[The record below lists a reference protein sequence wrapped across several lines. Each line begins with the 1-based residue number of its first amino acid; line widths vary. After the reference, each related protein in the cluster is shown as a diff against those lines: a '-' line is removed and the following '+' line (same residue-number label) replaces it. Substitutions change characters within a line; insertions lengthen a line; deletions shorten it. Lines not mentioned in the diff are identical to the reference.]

1 MEAIEIKYP
10 LGVQDFEDIRKGN
23 YLYVD
28 KTDLIYKLVS
38 TNKYAFLSRPRRFG
52 KSLLTS
58 TLHYYLAGRKDLF
71 TGLAIE
77 KLEEEWIQ
85 YPVLHLDLSP
95 AKKNTPE
102 LLCAKL
108 NEILDE
114 QEKKMQLKVSG
125 SPGDRLEK
133 LIKQAYEKTGKRVV
147 LLVDEYDAPI
157 MNMLHNSEVLPGIRE
172 VMRDLFESLKA
183 CNTYLKFVFL
193 TGVSTFSQMGIFS
206 ELNNLTKITT
216 LDEYATICGITEQEL
231 VDNFQQGISELAA
244 KKKVTKEEILALLKD
259 KYDGYHFS
267 TEMVDIYNPFSLL
280 NAFYGK
286 ALGDYWFD
294 SGTSTSLVNAFKQ
307 YVGDFRL
314 ELDKINDNGGA
325 NQSQF
330 VRSLEDHASIV
341 PLLYQSGYLTIK
353 DYDEKEDLYLLDT
366 PNAEVR
372 IGLLKNLLP
381 LFSSAN
387 PDETVNAASRAA
399 TALREGN
406 IDRAME
412 LLRSALK
419 DIPYGKNEAEI
430 LQSKEGTEEYYHK
443 FFHFFFRLLYG
454 NVHSEVRN
462 STGATDVEITTP
474 KYIYI
479 VEIKIN
485 ASTNVALKQ
494 IDKKGY
500 AVPHMA
506 DSRAVY
512 KVGVR
517 FSTKERTLSDW
528 KVVEAK
534 GATE

>member
-1 MEAIEIKYP
+1 
-10 LGVQDFEDIRKGN
+10 
-23 YLYVD
+23 
-28 KTDLIYKLVS
+28 
-38 TNKYAFLSRPRRFG
+38 
-52 KSLLTS
+52 
-58 TLHYYLAGRKDLF
+58 
-71 TGLAIE
+71 
-77 KLEEEWIQ
+77 
-85 YPVLHLDLSP
+85 
-95 AKKNTPE
+95 
-102 LLCAKL
+102 
-108 NEILDE
+108 
-114 QEKKMQLKVSG
+114 
-125 SPGDRLEK
+125 
-133 LIKQAYEKTGKRVV
+133 
-147 LLVDEYDAPI
+147 
-157 MNMLHNSEVLPGIRE
+157 
-172 VMRDLFESLKA
+172 
-183 CNTYLKFVFL
+183 
-193 TGVSTFSQMGIFS
+193 
-206 ELNNLTKITT
+206 
-216 LDEYATICGITEQEL
+216 